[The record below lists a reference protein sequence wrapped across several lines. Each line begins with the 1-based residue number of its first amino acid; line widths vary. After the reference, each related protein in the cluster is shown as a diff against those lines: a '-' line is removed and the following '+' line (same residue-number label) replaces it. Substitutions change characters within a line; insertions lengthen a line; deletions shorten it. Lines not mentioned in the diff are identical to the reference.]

1 MALASLRPR
10 VSQMAED
17 NGFNIALEWFIARP
31 LAERERLV
39 TSCEATSP
47 AISLP
52 EFARKVAAATGLDG
66 DRINALFTGLGG
78 VLAFAADNPSL
89 REFASEYVISL
100 VSGAQDSSDE
110 TIKNHIER
118 LLACDRTLGLSGKA
132 QGVMWGQGRVFQ
144 RAQTLSQVRPIF
156 PSDLSSEVETAV
168 IVHELR
174 IDYREGNYESAW
186 SVALDRYQVASLIRI
201 LDRALQKETS
211 IRKSERFRFLD
222 IEAHDVSENV

>member
-17 NGFNIALEWFIARP
+17 NDFNIALAWFIARP

-39 TSCEATSP
+39 KSCEATSP

-78 VLAFAADNPSL
+78 ALAFAADNPSL
-89 REFASEYVISL
+89 REFASEYILSL
-100 VSGAQDSSDE
+100 VSGAEGSDG
-110 TIKNHIER
+110 TINNHIGR
-118 LLACDRTLGLSGKA
+118 LLACDGTLGLSGKA

-156 PSDLSSEVETAV
+156 PSDLSSDVETAV

-174 IDYREGNYESAW
+174 IDYREGDYESAW
-186 SVALDRYQVASLIRI
+186 SVALDRHQVASLIRI
-201 LDRALQKETS
+201 LDRALHKETS

-222 IEAHDVSENV
+222 IEAPDVSENA